1 MAQIAT
7 GSGIRITNKTTQ
19 DFLSEEWSK
28 KLSELIDMS
37 DSKYA
42 IKGGFIC
49 LKEDIEPPF
58 ISTYTLPELL
68 YKLGEYVE
76 IDTKWC
82 DLKFCK
88 DAPFY
93 CFYYHNRDSN
103 EDMLGEFF
111 DYPIESAAYL
121 LLQCVKKKVGYVK
134 DVSSK

>member
-1 MAQIAT
+1 M
-7 GSGIRITNKTTQ
+7 GIRITNKTTQ

-58 ISTYTLPELL
+58 TSTYTLPELL

-93 CFYYHNRDSN
+93 CFYYRSN
-103 EDMLGEFF
+103 
-111 DYPIESAAYL
+111 IERL
-121 LLQCVKKKVGYVK
+121 R
-134 DVSSK
+134 